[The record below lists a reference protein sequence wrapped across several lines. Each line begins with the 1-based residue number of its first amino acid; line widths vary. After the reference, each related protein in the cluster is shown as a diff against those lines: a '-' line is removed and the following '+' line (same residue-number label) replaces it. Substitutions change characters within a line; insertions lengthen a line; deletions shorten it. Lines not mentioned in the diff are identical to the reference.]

1 MFAKGGNMKRFSVS
15 LKDETAQQL
24 ENLAAF
30 TNESLSSVLAKKIEE
45 ALDRDEDAYW
55 LKIVEE
61 REKDGEESYLSHEEV
76 WAHLK

>member
-1 MFAKGGNMKRFSVS
+1 MKRLSATFP
-15 LKDETAQQL
+15 KDLANDL
-24 ENLAAF
+24 EELSKF
-30 TNESLSSVLAKKIEE
+30 TDKSISSIIVEKVKV
-45 ALDRDEDAYW
+45 ALDLDEDAYW